1 VNLLIYAASP
11 LPGKDYFSFMN
22 LDPQMSPI
30 EKRAAAALA
39 TIFSFRM
46 LGLFMILP
54 VFAIYAE
61 GLGEVSHLQVGL
73 AIGIYG
79 LTQALLQIPFGMA
92 SDRLGRKPVIIFG
105 LLIFIAGS
113 VVAANAETIEM
124 IIAGRALQGAG
135 AVAAAVMALL
145 SDLTQEEHRTK
156 AMALVGM
163 SIGFAF
169 VGAMVLGPI
178 LNGFIGVPG
187 LFGLTA
193 VLGVVGIVI
202 LIWVVPHPKE
212 LHFHHDTESEPA
224 LFGSIL
230 RDGQLMRLNLGIF
243 ILHMVLTAS
252 FIAIPSM
259 LRNSGLAANDHWMLY
274 LPVLVV
280 AMATIVPFIIIA
292 EKRRKMKTVFVG
304 AIGLLMLVMAALAW
318 NNVGLWTIGILLWLF
333 FTGFN
338 LLEASLPSLV
348 SKFAPAA
355 SKGSAMG
362 IYSTSQFLGAF
373 SGGVV
378 GGAVLGELGPVGLF
392 TLCSAVLALW
402 FVVAL
407 SMQSPRYLKSILL
420 KVGAMSEEAAA
431 GLEQRIQQ
439 VVGVAEVTVNG
450 SDEVAYLKVDSQLLD
465 QQQLD
470 QIIQQNIGE
479 K

>member
-1 VNLLIYAASP
+1 MNHDSPMSP
-11 LPGKDYFSFMN
+11 L
-22 LDPQMSPI
+22 
-30 EKRAAAALA
+30 EKRAASALA

-61 GLGEVSHLQVGL
+61 GMGEVTPLQIGL

-92 SDRLGRKPVIIFG
+92 SDRLGRKPVIVFG
-105 LLIFIAGS
+105 LLIFIVGS
-113 VVAANAETIEM
+113 VVAAYAETIEM

-156 AMALVGM
+156 AMAMVGM

-193 VLGVVGIVI
+193 VLGVVGIII
-202 LIWVVPHPKE
+202 LLWIVPNPKE
-212 LHFHHDTESEPA
+212 LHFHHDTEAEPA

-252 FIAIPSM
+252 FIAIPFM
-259 LRNSGLAANDHWMLY
+259 LLDSGLAANDHWMLY
-274 LPVLVV
+274 LPVLML
-280 AMATIVPFIIIA
+280 AMGIIIPFIIIA
-292 EKRRKMKTVFVG
+292 ERLRKMKSVFVG
-304 AIGLLMLVMAALAW
+304 AIGLLVLVMVTLAW
-318 NNVGLWTIGILLWLF
+318 NNVGLWTIGILLFLF

-373 SGGVV
+373 TGGVA
-378 GGAVLGELGPVGLF
+378 GGAVLGQFGATGLF
-392 TLCSAVLALW
+392 TLCSAALVLW

-407 SMQSPRYLKSILL
+407 SMQQPRYLKSLL
-420 KVGAMSEEAAA
+420 VKVGAMGHESAQK
-431 GLEQRIQQ
+431 LEQAIEQ
-439 VVGVAEVTVNG
+439 VTGVAEVTVDG
-450 SDEVAYLKVDSQLLD
+450 RDEVAYLKVDSQ
-465 QQQLD
+465 QFEPQQLE
-470 QIIQQNIGE
+470 QIIQQSIGE

>member
-1 VNLLIYAASP
+1 MNAD
-11 LPGKDYFSFMN
+11 LP
-22 LDPQMSPI
+22 MSPF
-30 EKRAAAALA
+30 EKRAATALA

-61 GLGEVSHLQVGL
+61 GMGEVSHIQVGL

-79 LTQALLQIPFGMA
+79 LTQAMLQIPFGMA
-92 SDRLGRKPVIIFG
+92 SDRLGRKPVIVFG

-113 VVAANAETIEM
+113 VVAAYAETIEM

-145 SDLTQEEHRTK
+145 SDPTQEEHRTK

-202 LIWVVPHPKE
+202 MIWVVPNPKE
-212 LHFHHDTESEPA
+212 IHFHHDTEAEPTQ
-224 LFGSIL
+224 FGSIL
-230 RDGQLMRLNLGIF
+230 KDAQLMRLNLGIF

-252 FIAIPSM
+252 FITIPHM
-259 LRNSGLAANDHWMLY
+259 LLDSGLAANDHWMLY
-274 LPVLVV
+274 LPVLVL
-280 AMATIVPFIIIA
+280 AMGIIIPFIIAA
-292 EKRRKMKTVFVG
+292 EKHHKMKSVFVG
-304 AIGLLMLVMAALAW
+304 AIGLLVLVMATLAW
-318 NNVGLWTIGILLWLF
+318 NNAGLWTIGILLFLF
-333 FTGFN
+333 FAGFN

-373 SGGVV
+373 TGGVA
-378 GGAVLGELGPVGLF
+378 GGAVLGQFGATGLF
-392 TLCSAVLALW
+392 ILCSVALVLW
-402 FVVAL
+402 FIVAI
-407 SMQSPRYLKSILL
+407 SMQQPRYLRSQLV
-420 KVGAMSEEAAA
+420 KVGAMDSEKAE
-431 GLEQRIQQ
+431 GLEQLIRQIA
-439 VVGVAEVTVNG
+439 GVEEVTVNG
-450 SDEVAYLKVDSQLLD
+450 DDEVAYLKVDAQKFE
-465 QQQLD
+465 QWQLD

>member
-1 VNLLIYAASP
+1 
-11 LPGKDYFSFMN
+11 MN
-22 LDPQMSPI
+22 LDSPMTPP
-30 EKRAAAALA
+30 EKRAATALA
-39 TIFSFRM
+39 AIFSFRM

-61 GLGEVSHLQVGL
+61 QLGEVSPLQIGL

-79 LTQALLQIPFGMA
+79 LTQAMLQIPFGMV
-92 SDRLGRKPVIIFG
+92 SDRIGRKPVIVFG

-113 VVAANAETIEM
+113 LVAAYAETIEG

-135 AVAAAVMALL
+135 AIAAAVMALL

-156 AMALVGM
+156 AMAKIGM

-169 VGAMVLGPI
+169 VAAMVIGPL
-178 LNGFIGVPG
+178 LNGIIGVPG

-193 VLGVVGIVI
+193 VLGVLGIAI
-202 LIWVVPHPKE
+202 LIWVVPNPGE

-230 RDGQLMRLNLGIF
+230 RDAQLMRLNLGIF

-252 FIAIPSM
+252 FIAIPFM
-259 LRNSGLAANDHWMLY
+259 LLDSGLAANDHWMLY
-274 LPVLVV
+274 LPVLVL
-280 AMATIVPFIIIA
+280 AMLTIVPFIIIA
-292 EKRRKMKTVFVG
+292 EKRHKMKTIFVG
-304 AIGLLMLVMAALAW
+304 AIGVLVLAEATLAW
-318 NNVGLWTIGILLWLF
+318 NNVGLWSIGILLWLF
-333 FTGFN
+333 FSSFN

-373 SGGVV
+373 TGGVA
-378 GGAVLGELGPVGLF
+378 GGAVLGELGATGLF
-392 TLCSAVLALW
+392 ILCSAALALW
-402 FVVAL
+402 FIVAS
-407 SMQSPRYLKSILL
+407 SMQEPRYLKSLL
-420 KVGAMSEEAAA
+420 IKVGAMSDDSAQK
-431 GLEQRIQQ
+431 LQKIMQR
-439 VVGVAEVTVNG
+439 VAGVAEVTVDG
-450 SDEVAYLKVDSQLLD
+450 RDEVAYIKVDAKRFE